1 MGPSGVGSSAYGNS
15 HEPRPNGDFDSG
27 TNSNGVLITSSSSAV
42 QSLQQIGFVDLL
54 DQDLRPTFIIDL
66 DDDSHDRPTS
76 PLRPVFCNALL
87 HVSRS
92 LKSIILGLN
101 TSNDESSVNG
111 DGPHSYSDFASWAR
125 CPLEEQARDGSLLSI
140 TYHGIL
146 WKSSTVGG
154 RWRIISGTE
163 FNSIAPYLSHFSGYQ
178 IADMPASFTAG
189 GLSVDGLVKL
199 RKSFFGTK
207 YDFTQFPTTQH
218 LPPHLQLFCSIDW
231 SSTPLGPIEA
241 WSSELR
247 HLCNIVT
254 SDINPAVLFW
264 GPESVMIYNKPYV
277 KFLGEKHPSALGQS
291 AAIALVEVWEQV
303 DALLQ
308 EGRRACKPV
317 QVENALFCL
326 FRHGYTEECYFSSTF
341 LPLVEEDGMVV
352 GFYES
357 VIETTKRIV
366 TDRRAKVLKQIK
378 KQSTQGCSLQ
388 EFWDQV
394 KKILSED
401 PRDVPHAN
409 LYTLREMNS
418 EEPELA
424 GLKQP
429 FEVYEYG
436 LLGLEVWENK
446 EDMISTFLK
455 ASQSTK
461 PTILDTREAAPQ
473 ASPSKRAKHQ
483 EDHRFH
489 GTRRKVLLCPLRL
502 SDESKVL
509 NFFVMG
515 VNPQRPLDEGYLE
528 FAKSLSVILVASL
541 KSIIAAQESEAE
553 QAMLE
558 EQLRR
563 RTLEVKLEETRFA
576 RLAESAPVAIW
587 IESVTEGIKF
597 RNEKWWEITRFPRD
611 ADAPFSWLDIV
622 EERYGAQME
631 NIRNVLH
638 EKGNLSIEL
647 ELRRP
652 WISPEVIGNRS
663 PSEGQVAHAWV
674 LCSIRVDEY
683 HEDGKV
689 KSVVGVMTEISR
701 QKWAEGEEA
710 RRKEDALESKRQQ
723 EAFVDMVSHE
733 VRNPLS
739 AILIS
744 AEEIRDSLEKIAPTR
759 TLSREVLASNLDAA
773 GVIVQCVLH
782 QKRIIDDILSMSKM
796 DSNLLI
802 ITPVAVQPTKIVQE
816 ALNMLASEARSAR
829 ITMKLNINDSYKD
842 LGIDWVL
849 LDPSRLTQVLIN
861 LVTNAIKFTAPRPK
875 RRVTVTIAASIE
887 GPSKES
893 DDIRYV
899 SSKIKNPQ
907 DVISGSAWGTGEP
920 VFIHIA
926 VQDTGRGLK
935 PEEKELLFQRFSQA
949 SPRTHVQ
956 YGGSGLGLFISR
968 TLAEMQ
974 GGGIG
979 VASESGVGSTFAFYV
994 LARRTAKPEIPSS
1007 TVSSP
1012 RSTVLPPTNRLLQEN
1027 WSIST
1032 PPPIDLLTP
1041 PALDMQKTQP
1051 TQLIHVLI
1059 VEDNIIN
1066 QTVLKKQLIAQK
1078 WVVHVANHGGEAL
1091 DFLRR
1096 SRFWKGCESSGEE
1109 LSVVLMDQEM
1119 PIMDGLTCV
1128 KLIRSMEQSG
1138 ELVAHVP
1145 IIAVTANART
1155 EQVKVLEEAGMVS
1168 IHSPAAVAMCASY
1181 LRAGF
1186 VSLTTYLQDSVL
1198 LKPFVTA
1205 DILARVK
1212 TVLGK

>member
-1 MGPSGVGSSAYGNS
+1 MGGNGNK
-15 HEPRPNGDFDSG
+15 HGPRLNGNPG
-27 TNSNGVLITSSSSAV
+27 TNPKDALIISSPSPSSYAV
-42 QSLQQIGFVDLL
+42 RSLQQIGFMDLL

-66 DDDSHDRPTS
+66 DDDSHKTPTA

-92 LKSIILGLN
+92 LESTILGLT

-111 DGPHSYSDFASWAR
+111 NGPHSYSEFASWVR
-125 CPLEEQARDGSLLSI
+125 RPLEEQARDGSLLSI

-154 RWRIISGTE
+154 HWRIISGTE
-163 FNSIAPYLSHFSGYQ
+163 FNSTAPYLSHFSGYQ
-178 IADMPASFTAG
+178 IADMPASFTAR

-199 RKSFFGTK
+199 RKSFFDTQC
-207 YDFTQFPTTQH
+207 DFTRSPTTQH
-218 LPPHLQLFCSIDW
+218 LPTHLQLFRSTDW
-231 SSTPLGPIEA
+231 SSTSLGPIVT

-247 HLCNIVT
+247 LLCNIVT
-254 SDINPAVLFW
+254 ADVNPAVLFW

-291 AAIALVEVWEQV
+291 AAIALIEVWEQV
-303 DALLQ
+303 DALLE

-317 QVENALFCL
+317 QVKDALFCL
-326 FRHGYTEECYFSSTF
+326 FRHGYLEECYFSSTF
-341 LPLVEEDGMVV
+341 LPLVDGDGKVV
-352 GFYES
+352 GFYET

-366 TDRRAKVLKQIK
+366 TDRRTKVLRQITE
-378 KQSTQGCSLQ
+378 QSTQGCLLQ
-388 EFWDQV
+388 EFWDRV
-394 KKILSED
+394 NKILSED
-401 PRDVPHAN
+401 PQDIPHAS
-409 LYTLREMNS
+409 LYTIRGMDS
-418 EEPELA
+418 EETALSN
-424 GLKQP
+424 LKQP
-429 FEVYEYG
+429 SDVYEYG
-436 LLGLEVWENK
+436 SLGLDVWESK

-455 ASQSTK
+455 ASQSTE
-461 PTILDTREAAPQ
+461 PTILDIRDAVSH

-483 EDHRFH
+483 EDRFKN
-489 GTRRKVLLCPLRL
+489 TRRKVLLCPLRL

-509 NFFVMG
+509 NFFVMSI
-515 VNPQRPLDEGYLE
+515 NPQRPLDESYIG
-528 FAKSLSVILVASL
+528 FAKSLSVLLIASL

-587 IESVTEGIKF
+587 IESVTDGIKF
-597 RNEKWWEITRFPRD
+597 RNKKWWEITQFSKD
-611 ADAPFSWLDIV
+611 DNTPFSWLDIV
-622 EERYGAQME
+622 QDRYSAQVE
-631 NIRNVLH
+631 DIRKALH
-638 EKGNLSIEL
+638 EKGNVSIEL

-652 WISPEVIGNRS
+652 WTPYDVMGSKPPG
-663 PSEGQVAHAWV
+663 EGQDGHAWV
-674 LCSIRVDEY
+674 LCSILVDE
-683 HEDGKV
+683 HSEDGKV

-723 EAFVDMVSHE
+723 ESFVDMVSHE

-744 AEEIRDSLEKIAPTR
+744 AEEIRDSLEKIVPTR

-773 GVIVQCVLH
+773 GVIVQCALH
-782 QKRIIDDILSMSKM
+782 QKRIVDDILIMSKL

-816 ALNMLASEARSAR
+816 ALNMVASEARSAR
-829 ITMKLNINDSYKD
+829 ITMKLNIEDSYKD
-842 LGIDWVL
+842 LGVDWVL

-861 LVTNAIKFTAPRPK
+861 LVTNAIKFTASRPK
-875 RRVTVTIAASIE
+875 RRVIVTIAASIE

-893 DDIRYV
+893 DDIRFV

-907 DVISGSAWGTGEP
+907 DVIAGSAWGTGEP

-935 PEEKELLFQRFSQA
+935 PEEKELLFQRFSQV

-974 GGGIG
+974 GGEIG
-979 VASESGVGSTFAFYV
+979 VASESGVGSTFAFYI
-994 LARRTAKPEIPSS
+994 LARRTVKPEMPSS
-1007 TVSSP
+1007 TMSSP
-1012 RSTVLPPTNRLLQEN
+1012 QPMVPPPTHRSLQDN
-1027 WSIST
+1027 PTNTT
-1032 PPPIDLLTP
+1032 PPPPADLLTP
-1041 PALDMQKTQP
+1041 PALDMPRAHPTQP
-1051 TQLIHVLI
+1051 VHVLI

-1066 QTVLKKQLIAQK
+1066 QTVLKKQLLAQK

-1091 DFLRR
+1091 DFLRT

-1128 KLIRSMEQSG
+1128 KLIRNMEKSR

-1145 IIAVTANART
+1145 IIAVTANARS

-1168 IHSPAAVAMCASY
+1168 LHSLAGISPELVGR
-1181 LRAGF
+1181 LR
-1186 VSLTTYLQDSVL
+1186 TYL
-1198 LKPFVTA
+1198 TA
-1205 DILARVK
+1205 YI
-1212 TVLGK
+1212 

>member
-1 MGPSGVGSSAYGNS
+1 MGNDGPSGIEPARYGNNDR
-15 HEPRPNGDFDSG
+15 PRPNGDPRTHPKDA
-27 TNSNGVLITSSSSAV
+27 LITSSSSTLR
-42 QSLQQIGFVDLL
+42 SLQQIGFTHLL

-66 DDDSHDRPTS
+66 DDDTHHLPTT

-92 LKSIILGLN
+92 LKSTILGLT

-111 DGPHSYSDFASWAR
+111 DGPHTYSDFASWAR
-125 CPLEEQARDGSLLSI
+125 RPLEEQARDGSLLSI
-140 TYHGIL
+140 TYYGIL

-178 IADMPASFTAG
+178 IADMPASFTTG

-199 RKSFFGTK
+199 RKSFFDTQ
-207 YDFTQFPTTQH
+207 YDFTRFLTTHH
-218 LPPHLQLFCSIDW
+218 LPPHLQLFRSIDW
-231 SSTPLGPIEA
+231 SSTPLGPIET

-247 HLCNIVT
+247 LLCNIVT
-254 SDINPAVLFW
+254 ADINPAVLFW

-303 DALLQ
+303 DGLLEQ
-308 EGRRACKPV
+308 GRRGCKPV
-317 QVENALFCL
+317 QVEDALFCL

-341 LPLVEEDGMVV
+341 LPLVEGEGEVV

-366 TDRRAKVLKQIK
+366 TRRRAKVLQQMKE
-378 KQSTQGCSLQ
+378 QSTQGCSLQ
-388 EFWDQV
+388 EFWDRV
-394 KKILSED
+394 NKILNED
-401 PRDVPHAN
+401 TQDVPHAN
-409 LYTLREMNS
+409 LYAIRETNS
-418 EEPELA
+418 EESALSN
-424 GLKQP
+424 LKQP
-429 FEVYEYG
+429 SEVYEYG
-436 LLGLEVWENK
+436 SLGLDVWESK

-455 ASQSTK
+455 ASQSTE
-461 PTILDTREAAPQ
+461 PTILDVRGTVSH

-483 EDHRFH
+483 EDRVHNPRQ
-489 GTRRKVLLCPLRL
+489 KVLLCPLRL

-515 VNPQRPLDEGYLE
+515 VNPQRPLDEGYIE
-528 FAKSLSVILVASL
+528 FAKSLSVVLIASL

-597 RNEKWWEITRFPRD
+597 RNEKWWEVTQFPRD
-611 ADAPFSWLDIV
+611 ADTPFSWLDIV
-622 EERYGAQME
+622 QDRYGAQMD

-638 EKGNLSIEL
+638 EKGTISIEL

-652 WISPEVIGNRS
+652 WTPYEVMGSKSPV
-663 PSEGQVAHAWV
+663 EGQDTHAWV

-683 HEDGKV
+683 NEDGKV

-773 GVIVQCVLH
+773 GVIVQCALH
-782 QKRIIDDILSMSKM
+782 QKRIVDDILSMSKL

-802 ITPVAVQPTKIVQE
+802 IAPVAVQPTKIVQD
-816 ALNMLASEARSAR
+816 ALNMLASEARTAC
-829 ITMKLNINDSYKD
+829 ITLKLSIEDSYKG
-842 LGIDWVL
+842 LGVDWVL

-861 LVTNAIKFTAPRPK
+861 LVTNAIKFTASRPK
-875 RRVTVTIAASIE
+875 RRVTVIIAASME
-887 GPSKES
+887 GPSKVS
-893 DDIRYV
+893 DYIRYV
-899 SSKIKNPQ
+899 SSKIKNSQ

-968 TLAEMQ
+968 TLVEMQ
-974 GGGIG
+974 GGEIG
-979 VASESGVGSTFAFYV
+979 VASESGVGSTFAFYI
-994 LARRTAKPEIPSS
+994 LARRTAKPEMPSS
-1007 TVSSP
+1007 TMSSP
-1012 RSTVLPPTNRLLQEN
+1012 RPMVVPPTNRSIQEN
-1027 WSIST
+1027 GANST
-1032 PPPIDLLTP
+1032 PPTDIPTAPAPNTP
-1041 PALDMQKTQP
+1041 KAQSTQRV
-1051 TQLIHVLI
+1051 HVLI

-1066 QTVLKKQLIAQK
+1066 QTVLKKQLVAQK

-1091 DFLRR
+1091 DFLHR
-1096 SRFWKGCESSGEE
+1096 SRFRKGCESSGEE

-1128 KLIRSMEQSG
+1128 KLIRNMEKSG
-1138 ELVAHVP
+1138 DLVTHVP
-1145 IIAVTANART
+1145 IIAVTANARS

-1168 IHSPAAVAMCASY
+1168 LRPLAAIA
-1181 LRAGF
+1181 L
-1186 VSLTTYLQDSVL
+1186 
-1198 LKPFVTA
+1198 
-1205 DILARVK
+1205 
-1212 TVLGK
+1212 